1 MKKII
6 TFLILTSMLTVSLS
20 AQLKVLTTKGDV
32 KVRYGVS
39 EEWKQLKAGDQINLA
54 DAIRTSSK
62 SSAVIQID
70 NQKKIALNE
79 KIIVEMADLRYLSQ
93 EELLLKLAMERILS
107 VPPQDRD
114 NDLIPARTTI
124 IHGEKKSKVQLPIPN
139 DIAMMQLNG
148 AKLLYDNNF
157 YGTCAIRIKEVLRLN
172 QNLSDVVNYKLMTA
186 NSLEKSNLFE
196 EALNEYASLPF
207 DQLTSPQKQIVQ
219 QNIDRLKKKI
229 AE

>member
-79 KIIVEMADLRYLSQ
+79 KTIVEMADLRYLSQ

-157 YGTCAIRIKEVLRLN
+157 YGTCVIRIKEVLRLN
-172 QNLSDVVNYKLMTA
+172 QNLSDVVNYKLVTA

-196 EALNEYASLPF
+196 EALNEYTSLPF

>member
-79 KIIVEMADLRYLSQ
+79 KTIVEMADLRYLSQ

-157 YGTCAIRIKEVLRLN
+157 YGTCVIRIKEVLRLN
-172 QNLSDVVNYKLMTA
+172 QNLSDVVNYKLVTA

>member
-6 TFLILTSMLTVSLS
+6 TIFVLTFILTVPSS
-20 AQLKVLTTKGDV
+20 AQFKVLTTKGDV
-32 KVRYGVS
+32 KVRHGVG
-39 EEWKQLKAGDQINLA
+39 EEWKQLTAGDQINLA
-54 DAIRTSSK
+54 DAVQASSK
-62 SSAVIQID
+62 SFAVIQID
-70 NQKKIALNE
+70 NQKKIVLNE
-79 KIIVEMADLRYLSQ
+79 KTIVEIADLRYLSQ

-124 IHGEKKSKVQLPIPN
+124 IHGEKKSKIQLPIST
-139 DIAMMQLNG
+139 DMAMMQLNG
-148 AKLLYDNNF
+148 AKLLYDNYF

-172 QNLSDVVNYKLMTA
+172 QSLSNVVDYKLMMA

-196 EALNEYASLPF
+196 EALNEYASLPI
-207 DQLTSPQKQIVQ
+207 DQLTLPQKEIVQ